1 MLLCRNLQRTNVLYA
16 LINETIKHAAEIDK
30 IFENCGLLTNEP
42 RLDPW
47 LAKVLTAELLFGK
60 KELPGNSK
68 PVQTILSYK
77 DQLEKHTTDQESSKI
92 KGNYFLFLYRSNA
105 T

>member
-30 IFENCGLLTNEP
+30 IFEICGLLTNES

-77 DQLEKHTTDQESSKI
+77 DQLEKHITIDEDSSKRE
-92 KGNYFLFLYRSNA
+92 GNYFFISLQI
-105 T
+105 

>member
-1 MLLCRNLQRTNVLYA
+1 MLYA

-30 IFENCGLLTNEP
+30 IFESCGLLTKEP
-42 RLDPW
+42 RLDSW

-68 PVQTILSYK
+68 PVQTLLSYK
-77 DQLEKHTTDQESSKI
+77 DQLEKHNTFGQDNSKTE
-92 KGNYFLFLYRSNA
+92 GNYCFLFRYRSNN